1 MFKKTFISKFNSIEN
16 INQYPLTLNENIKY
30 KNSKFASNLNFNNH
44 ILKRR
49 HSQNKI
55 LLMPSKSKLTFNKS
69 FFGNKQQ
76 QLNNPK
82 LRLLNFDKK
91 GNFETKLKRISIIN
105 LKGNEKIQHFSQVK
119 NNHSEYINKKLNDNL
134 LEFNDIEQIIKNKK
148 EDTPNEELE
157 ELDIDVNQLMEKINK
172 EFSDIGKLIRV
183 NFVVNNENEKENKYI
198 YDKNEHVL
206 LKIIANDLNE
216 NQGINAKEFFYNN
229 QKLNMFKSLKDNNI
243 KNNSIIKIV
252 V

>member
-1 MFKKTFISKFNSIEN
+1 MFKKTFISKFNLIDN
-16 INQYPLTLNENIKY
+16 TNHYPLTLNENIKL
-30 KNSKFASNLNFNNH
+30 KSNKFTSNLSLSKH
-44 ILKRR
+44 ILKKR
-49 HSQNKI
+49 HSQGKI
-55 LLMPSKSKLTFNKS
+55 SFVPTKSKLTFNKS

-76 QLNNPK
+76 QSNNQK

-91 GNFETKLKRISIIN
+91 GNFETKLKRIGSIK
-105 LKGNEKIQHFSQVK
+105 LKGNKKIQHFSQMK
-119 NNHSEYINKKLNDNL
+119 NDQSDYLNTKFDDNL
-134 LEFNDIEQIIKNKK
+134 LIYNDIEQIVNNKK
-148 EDTPNEELE
+148 EEKENEELE
-157 ELDIDVNQLMEKINK
+157 ELDIDVNQLMEKISK

-216 NQGINAKEFFYNN
+216 NKGINAKEFFCNN
-229 QKLNMFKSLKDNNI
+229 QKLNIFKSLKDNNI

>member
-1 MFKKTFISKFNSIEN
+1 MFKKTFISKFNLIDN
-16 INQYPLTLNENIKY
+16 TNHYPLTLNENIKLKSNKFT
-30 KNSKFASNLNFNNH
+30 KNLSLSKH
-44 ILKRR
+44 ILKKR
-49 HSQNKI
+49 HSQGKI
-55 LLMPSKSKLTFNKS
+55 SFFPTKSKLTFNKS

-82 LRLLNFDKK
+82 LRLLNIDKK
-91 GNFETKLKRISIIN
+91 GNFETKLKRISNIN
-105 LKGNEKIQHFSQVK
+105 LKGNKKIQHFSQVK
-119 NNHSEYINKKLNDNL
+119 NNQSEYINKKLNDNL

-183 NFVVNNENEKENKYI
+183 NFIVNNENEKENKYI

>member
-16 INQYPLTLNENIKY
+16 INHYPLTLNENIKY

-55 LLMPSKSKLTFNKS
+55 LFMPSKSKLTFNKS

-82 LRLLNFDKK
+82 LRLLNIDKK
-91 GNFETKLKRISIIN
+91 GNFETKLKKISSIN
-105 LKGNEKIQHFSQVK
+105 LKGNKKIQHFSQVK
-119 NNHSEYINKKLNDNL
+119 NNQSEYINKKLNDNL

-183 NFVVNNENEKENKYI
+183 NFIVNNENEKESKYI

-216 NQGINAKEFFYNN
+216 NQGINAKEF
-229 QKLNMFKSLKDNNI
+229 LKFE
-243 KNNSIIKIV
+243 KILYV
-252 V
+252 YKEDGSYTDEILKIYGKGE

>member
-1 MFKKTFISKFNSIEN
+1 MIKKTFTSKFNSIDN
-16 INQYPLTLNENIKY
+16 LNQCPLTSNENRKL
-30 KNSKFASNLNFNNH
+30 KNNKGPLNLNYTKH
-44 ILKRR
+44 ILKKR

-55 LLMPSKSKLTFNKS
+55 SFQPSKSKMTFNQS
-69 FFGNKQQ
+69 FVSLKLQS
-76 QLNNPK
+76 NNHK
-82 LRLLNFDKK
+82 LKLLKFDKK
-91 GNFETKLKRISIIN
+91 ENFNSKLKRLSSNN
-105 LKGNEKIQHFSQVK
+105 LIENKKIRHFSQLQ
-119 NNHSEYINKKLNDNL
+119 NNQSGYINKK
-134 LEFNDIEQIIKNKK
+134 IKDKAIYGEIDELINNKK
-148 EDTPNEELE
+148 EEKENEDI
-157 ELDIDVNQLMEKINK
+157 DIDVNQLMEKINK

-183 NFVVNNENEKENKYI
+183 NFIIDNNNKYT

>member
-1 MFKKTFISKFNSIEN
+1 MFKKTFISKFNSIDN
-16 INQYPLTLNENIKY
+16 INQYPLTLNENIKL
-30 KNSKFASNLNFNNH
+30 KNTKFPSNLNITKH
-44 ILKRR
+44 ILKKR
-49 HSQNKI
+49 HSQNK
-55 LLMPSKSKLTFNKS
+55 LSFMPSKLKLTFNKS

-76 QLNNPK
+76 QSNNQK
-82 LRLLNFDKK
+82 IKLLNIDKK
-91 GNFETKLKRISIIN
+91 KNFETKLKRISSIN
-105 LKGNEKIQHFSQVK
+105 AKGNKKIHHFSQVK
-119 NNHSEYINKKLNDNL
+119 NNQSEYINKKLNVKI
-134 LEFNDIEQIIKNKK
+134 LEYNDLEQIINDKK
-148 EDTPNEELE
+148 DETQNEELE

-183 NFVVNNENEKENKYI
+183 YFIVNNKNENKYI

-206 LKIIANDLNE
+206 LKIIANDLKE